1 MFIRITPV
9 IAIALLSGCS
19 LTKGEQ
25 YHQQTLA
32 ALQDVDINLSTQI
45 ESLHS
50 QMDQQSGYILSLEEK
65 IVQYQDSS
73 LQLQQT
79 TLTKL
84 NELAVLADQQNKT
97 ITPVVVPTA
106 SNPTHGVVLGQIER
120 VTIDSIKQTF
130 DARVDTGAATSSL
143 NAIDIEQFE
152 RNGKKWV
159 RFHLSDDKTPMD
171 DKNWI
176 EAPIVK
182 FVKIRQSTNDEVER
196 RAVIELWVKVGS
208 IHEKAQFTLADRSQ
222 MSHPVLL
229 GREFIKDIAV
239 VDVSKKYV
247 QSEKE

>member
-9 IAIALLSGCS
+9 IVVALLSGCT

-32 ALQDVDINLSTQI
+32 TLHDVETNLSTQI

-50 QMDQQSGYILSLEEK
+50 QVLLQSEQIAGLEEQLTQLHQSSLELQQETLAKISEISVQQSKS
-65 IVQYQDSS
+65 VD
-73 LQLQQT
+73 
-79 TLTKL
+79 
-84 NELAVLADQQNKT
+84 
-97 ITPVVVPTA
+97 PVVVPTA
-106 SNPTHGVVLGQIER
+106 TNPTHGVVLGEIER

-143 NAIDIEQFE
+143 NAVDIEQFE

-159 RFHLSDDKTPMD
+159 RFHLSDDKTPMND
-171 DKNWI
+171 ENWI
-176 EAPIVK
+176 EAPVLK
-182 FVKIRQSTNDEVER
+182 FVKIRQSTNEEVER
-196 RAVIELWVKVGS
+196 RAVVELWVKVGK

>member
-9 IAIALLSGCS
+9 IVVALLSGCT

-32 ALQDVDINLSTQI
+32 TLNDVETNLSTQI

-50 QMDQQSGYILSLEEK
+50 QVLLQSEQIAGLEEQLTHLHQSSLELQQETLAKIGEISVQQSHPVE
-65 IVQYQDSS
+65 
-73 LQLQQT
+73 
-79 TLTKL
+79 
-84 NELAVLADQQNKT
+84 
-97 ITPVVVPTA
+97 PVVIPTA
-106 SNPTHGVVLGQIER
+106 TNPTHGVVLGEIER

-143 NAIDIEQFE
+143 NAVDIEQFE

-159 RFHLSDDKTPMD
+159 RFHLSDDKTPMND
-171 DKNWI
+171 DNWI
-176 EAPIVK
+176 EAPVLK
-182 FVKIRQSTNDEVER
+182 FVKIRQSTNEEVER
-196 RAVIELWVKVGS
+196 RAVVELWVKVGK

-247 QSEKE
+247 QSEQE